1 MRNIISTTVV
11 ASILVLGALCSS
23 ARGGGCCYPWENP
36 YGDVAWFCVDVPNET
51 VCGYYPGGVY
61 QGDSTFCL
69 GDNNA
74 DGHDDLCVP
83 PAIGACCFPDGSCTE
98 GNFTQQFVDRN
109 PCGFD
114 NCLIPPKAVG
124 Y

>member
-74 DGHDDLCVP
+74 DGHDDLCAP
-83 PAIGACCFPDGSCTE
+83 PAKKSLDKSRQFSRFYKLGSKLLF
-98 GNFTQQFVDRN
+98 GMI
-109 PCGFD
+109 
-114 NCLIPPKAVG
+114 L
-124 Y
+124 